1 MHDSLIVYAQKI
13 AFIPIGNVSQSLMG
27 VAKTLVRGQR
37 VRVRQ
42 NGKEK
47 YDETSFLMK
56 LERITKYDNG
66 RRL

>member
-1 MHDSLIVYAQKI
+1 
-13 AFIPIGNVSQSLMG
+13 MG

>member
-1 MHDSLIVYAQKI
+1 
-13 AFIPIGNVSQSLMG
+13 MG

-56 LERITKYDNG
+56 LERIAKYDNG
-66 RRL
+66 RRLSPLKMYSKAAQLNN